1 MFQSLIITLQET
13 LEAALIVCVLLAYLK
28 KTGNG
33 QQNKYVWYGTGLGIL
48 VSVALA
54 FVFNTF
60 LGGFEG
66 KTEQIFE
73 GSVMLIAGILLIW
86 MVLWMRKQGTNI
98 SSNLQKKVQ
107 FDLDR
112 GRYFGLLLLAFM
124 GVVREGIEMVIFLN
138 AIVVEGK
145 GAGVL
150 AGWILG
156 IVGAILIAFAL
167 YKGVVKFSLKKF
179 FTIASVFLVL
189 FALGLFVHA
198 YEEFAEASLVPEL
211 ETFGV

>member
-1 MFQSLIITLQET
+1 
-13 LEAALIVCVLLAYLK
+13 
-28 KTGNG
+28 
-33 QQNKYVWYGTGLGIL
+33 
-48 VSVALA
+48 
-54 FVFNTF
+54 
-60 LGGFEG
+60 
-66 KTEQIFE
+66 
-73 GSVMLIAGILLIW
+73 
-86 MVLWMRKQGTNI
+86 
-98 SSNLQKKVQ
+98 
-107 FDLDR
+107 
-112 GRYFGLLLLAFM
+112 
-124 GVVREGIEMVIFLN
+124 MVIFLN